1 VIEAI
6 GRCVVWID
14 EIEKALQGATSGSP
28 TAACRP
34 TRWAVLS
41 WMQERPGEAF
51 VIATANDVETCRRS
65 CSARAASTK
74 CGGSICRRATE
85 GGGVRAVWET
95 EKTIA
100 DAVEYEAATKV
111 KSKVRALITGA
122 CIYSAHGLLCPE
134 DGIEN
139 LEKAMRE
146 ARQHVKEFNAKA
158 KLTRVSFYS
167 ISGRIAADDV
177 EAVKAIN
184 AELEGLLA
192 RMAQGVEQLDVKAIR
207 EAASKAKEVGGMLKP
222 ELQARIQIAVDV
234 ARSAAKQIV
243 KAGET
248 AALEIDRAAIRKIE
262 ESRTAF
268 LDLDEA
274 AEVKAP
280 EATGGRSTCCLTTS
294 MTPSGSTSPASA
306 RRLRRPS
313 IWIDEDEARGREAP
327 CFYTGKFTYH

>member
-1 VIEAI
+1 MLTVQT
-6 GRCVVWID
+6 
-14 EIEKALQGATSGSP
+14 L
-28 TAACRP
+28 
-34 TRWAVLS
+34 
-41 WMQERPGEAF
+41 RPGLL
-51 VIATANDVETCRRS
+51 VSLTTSIKGNINYRTRDL
-65 CSARAASTK
+65 AS
-74 CGGSICRRATE
+74 GATE

-280 EATGGRSTCCLTTS
+280 EATGRAIDMLPDNLDDSFGFNF
-294 MTPSGSTSPASA
+294 SGVGTAAPAT
-306 RRLRRPS
+306 L
-313 IWIDEDEARGREAP
+313 DLD
-327 CFYTGKFTYH
+327 